1 MAKLGQFLFL
11 FLVQLF
17 VMKAIGT
24 AVLPVFAADQQT
36 LILEENQENQASD
49 DTFEFNFLDEVLDFN
64 DPVAIS
70 RQAYLNSS
78 KKAYSFY
85 NTALYI
91 GFKNESFR
99 PPCA

>member
-17 VMKAIGT
+17 VMKAVGT

-70 RQAYLNSS
+70 RQAYLNTS
-78 KKAYSFY
+78 KKAYSFC
-85 NTALYI
+85 NAALYI

>member
-17 VMKAIGT
+17 VMKAVGT
-24 AVLPVFAADQQT
+24 AVLPVFVADQQT

-49 DTFEFNFLDEVLDFN
+49 DTFEFNFLDEVLDF
-64 DPVAIS
+64 
-70 RQAYLNSS
+70 QATIDICQQVYLIAS

-85 NTALYI
+85 NATLYI
-91 GFKNESFR
+91 GFKNKSFR
-99 PPCA
+99 PPCV